1 MRKIIRKVFWAW
13 DQDKEEEWLNR
24 MAANGLSLISV
35 GFISYE
41 FEETLPGEYKIRK
54 QFMEHFRSHPETE
67 KYIRFLEETGI
78 QHVGTYTFHNYFRK
92 KTSDGEF
99 ELISDLNSR
108 IKNLTILWRVL
119 TIGNIPV
126 LLNCCNMFNMFIML
140 RHPIFLIYYLL
151 CLTMGVL
158 IAIGSIKI
166 WKARKKLKEEQ
177 QIYD

>member
-108 IKNLTILWRVL
+108 IKNLTILWRVRAMGNPTDMTRE
-119 TIGNIPV
+119 TIIPMILPAGTLGITVLSNI
-126 LLNCCNMFNMFIML
+126 
-140 RHPIFLIYYLL
+140 IYYLL
-151 CLTMGVL
+151 FRVPHVPCHRTLDTFNHKSVVL
-158 IAIGSIKI
+158 P
-166 WKARKKLKEEQ
+166 
-177 QIYD
+177 